1 MRWMT
6 GWTTSLALALA
17 AAPAFAQEP
26 VVVGAGISQTGA
38 QAALAEQYRR
48 GILAWQ
54 ERVNAAGGLLGRPVE
69 LRVLD
74 DRSQA
79 VRAREVYAALI
90 AEHKA
95 DLLVGPYGSAATVL
109 AAAEAERA
117 GRVLANGAGPARA
130 VHRRERR
137 FVFQTTAPYSS
148 YAYGVVELARESR
161 CRALDIA
168 ARDDVAAAE
177 MAAGALQRAKA
188 AGMAVQGVQAL
199 SGGRLEALVRGLRE
213 DRARGW
219 MIFGEPRDAADAAI
233 SLQRANIRPQ
243 FFFASAAAQPNYVEL
258 VGQEAEGTLGVLR
271 YDPRLATPGNREFV
285 AAYRGRWGAPP
296 AVAAAEGYAAAT
308 VLGEAVRRAGT
319 LEGGK
324 LRETLAKLEV
334 GTVLGSYKVDPAS
347 GEQTGIRP
355 AVAQIVEGRPQVVW
369 PPALKTAEAKI
380 SCH

>member
-6 GWTTSLALALA
+6 GWITSLALAVA
-17 AAPAFAQEP
+17 ASPAVSQEP

-48 GILAWQ
+48 GILLWQ
-54 ERVNAAGGLLGRPVE
+54 EGVNAGGGLLGRPVE
-69 LRVLD
+69 LRTLD

-79 VRAREVYAALI
+79 VRSREVYAALI

-117 GRVLANGAGPARA
+117 GRVLANGAGPARV

-148 YAYGVVELARESR
+148 YAHGVVELAREGG
-161 CRALDIA
+161 CRSLDIA
-168 ARDDVAAAE
+168 ARDDVAAGE

-188 AGMAVQGVQAL
+188 AGMAVRGVQAL
-199 SGGRLEALVRGLRE
+199 GGGRLEALVRDLRE

-219 MIFGEPRDAADAAI
+219 MIFGEPQDAADAAI
-233 SLQRANIRPQ
+233 ALERARLRPQ
-243 FFFASAAAQPNYVEL
+243 FLFASAAAQPRYVEL
-258 VGQEAEGTLGVLR
+258 VGREAEGTLGVLR

-285 AAYRGRWGAPP
+285 AAYRSRWASAPG
-296 AVAAAEGYAAAT
+296 VAAAEGYAAAT
-308 VLGEAVRRAGT
+308 VLGEAVRRAAT
-319 LEGGK
+319 LEPGK
-324 LRETLAKLEV
+324 LRETLAGLEV

-355 AVAQIVEGRPQVVW
+355 AVAQIVEGRPEVVW
-369 PPALKTAEAKI
+369 PPDLKTAEAKI
-380 SCH
+380 PCH